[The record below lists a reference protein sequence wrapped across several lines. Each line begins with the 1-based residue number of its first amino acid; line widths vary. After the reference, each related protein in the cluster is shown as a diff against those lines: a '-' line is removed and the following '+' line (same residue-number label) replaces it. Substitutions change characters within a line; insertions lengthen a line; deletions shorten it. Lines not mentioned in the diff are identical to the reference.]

1 MTGEVYFFG
10 ARAVITVGTE
20 VLAAVKGLEITP
32 RFDFVEAYDNSSILR
47 GDVSRIKAR
56 VELKFKYM
64 KFNPVVAS
72 DWRKGILSH
81 SGSAYTIDDTN
92 EVETMTV
99 TSAVTPKG
107 GGTARTATVTEV
119 YFESD
124 PWIFTEDQYA
134 VADMSG
140 IGKQIAWA

>member
-10 ARAVITVGTE
+10 ARAVLTIGTD
-20 VLAAVKGLEITP
+20 VLAAVKGLEIVP
-32 RFDFVEAYDNSSILR
+32 RFDFVEAYDNSSIFR
-47 GDVSRIKAR
+47 GDVSRGHAR

-64 KFNPVVAS
+64 KFNPAVAS
-72 DWRKGILSH
+72 SWRQKILAH
-81 SGSAYTIDDTN
+81 AGTAYTIDDSN
-92 EVETMTV
+92 EVTTFTV
-99 TSAVTPKG
+99 TAAVTPKG

-124 PWIFTEDQYA
+124 PWVMSEDQYV

-140 IGKQIAWA
+140 IGKNITWA